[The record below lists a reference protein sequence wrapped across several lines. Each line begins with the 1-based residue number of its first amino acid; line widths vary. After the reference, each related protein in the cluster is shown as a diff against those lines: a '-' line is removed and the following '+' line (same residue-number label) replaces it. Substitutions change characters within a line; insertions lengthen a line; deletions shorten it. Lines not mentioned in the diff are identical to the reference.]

1 MQRTYQFRL
10 YPTKDNE
17 RKLFFTL
24 NKCRFVYNKLL
35 EGLNN
40 KKKRSELQHS
50 LLELKEQFP
59 ELKDVHSKVLQMENY
74 RLFSNLRALSK
85 SKKKGRKVGS
95 LRFKGRNWFKTFSYN
110 QTGYEIIKVPTR
122 YDKLKLSNIGEIP
135 FVMHREIEGKIK
147 QVTIKHYPSGKW
159 YASIICESN
168 LAIPKTQNDKK
179 VGIDLGIK
187 KFVFDSDGNHFDSPK
202 ALHNSLEKLA
212 KEQRKLAK
220 KRKGSQNR
228 EKKKIKVARIHE
240 KIANQRDD
248 FLHKI
253 SRRYINSYGF
263 IAVENL
269 HISNMVR
276 NHCFA
281 KSISDVSWSRFIQML
296 EYKAENA
303 GIQVVK
309 VNPKYTSQICSNCWN
324 IVKKSLQ
331 ERTHKCSC
339 GLEMDRDL
347 NAAINILKLGQ
358 ELSLEP
364 LETVPLP
371 SEQKASLVN
380 ESGSPH
386 PSGVG

>member
-1 MQRTYQFRL
+1 MQRTYHFRL

-17 RKLFFTL
+17 ERLFFTL

-40 KKKRSELQHS
+40 KKKRSELQAS
-50 LLELKEQFP
+50 LVGMKEQFP
-59 ELKDVHSKVLQMENY
+59 ELKQVHSKVLQMENY

-85 SKKKGRKVGS
+85 SKKKGRKAGS

-110 QTGYEIIKVPTR
+110 QTGYEIIKVPER
-122 YDKLKLSNIGEIP
+122 YDKLKLSKIGEIP

-147 QVTIKHYPSGKW
+147 QVTIKHYPSKKW
-159 YASIICESN
+159 YASIICEN
-168 LAIPKTQNDKK
+168 NAGVAKTENNKK

-187 KFVFDSDGNHFDSPK
+187 NFVFDSDGNRFDSPK
-202 ALHNSLEKLA
+202 ALHNSLDKLA
-212 KEQRKLAK
+212 KEQRKLSRK
-220 KRKGSQNR
+220 KKGSQNR
-228 EKKKIKVARIHE
+228 EKQKIKVAIIHE
-240 KIANQRDD
+240 KITNQRND

-253 SRRYINSYGF
+253 SRRYINNYGF

-269 HISNMVR
+269 HVSNMVR
-276 NHCFA
+276 NRCLA

-303 GIQVVK
+303 GVQVVK
-309 VNPKYTSQICSNCWN
+309 LNPKYTSQICSSCGN

-358 ELSLEP
+358 ELSFEP
-364 LETVPLP
+364 LELGTLP
-371 SEQKASLVN
+371 SEQKAIFDN